1 MRSMNKMSAEDIAK
15 LKAVALYVLDKCGET
30 DFIHL
35 FKIIYF
41 AERNLYA
48 KYGQHL
54 VKDTFIAMEHGPV
67 PSHLYDAL
75 KLMNGKGNNKNV
87 KAISDSLL
95 PAGGECAWFFVKA
108 GEKPDLDELSKAE
121 IEALDAAIDKYKD
134 MDTKTLSELSHDSAW
149 HEAWDKNHNAV
160 MTSLNIA
167 KAGDASNEFLEYL
180 QEQEFIDS
188 ILEAQAIKMKGKI
201 NKNDLV
207 EIKKAICSYENV
219 SMKLL
224 KRFGLI

>member
-75 KLMNGKGNNKNV
+75 KLMNGKGNNKDV

-121 IEALDAAIDKYKD
+121 IEVLDAAIDKYKD
-134 MDTKTLSELSHDSAW
+134 MDTKTLSELSHDSAL

-188 ILEAQAIKMKGKI
+188 ILEA
-201 NKNDLV
+201 
-207 EIKKAICSYENV
+207 
-219 SMKLL
+219 
-224 KRFGLI
+224 

>member
-1 MRSMNKMSAEDIAK
+1 
-15 LKAVALYVLDKCGET
+15 
-30 DFIHL
+30 
-35 FKIIYF
+35 
-41 AERNLYA
+41 
-48 KYGQHL
+48 
-54 VKDTFIAMEHGPV
+54 
-67 PSHLYDAL
+67 
-75 KLMNGKGNNKNV
+75 MNGKGNNKDV